1 MDVPAIHQR
10 HVDGCGTI
18 HICDHD
24 SGGDRADT
32 EHGHRDPT
40 MKRTIGVVIIIIALI
55 VIGNLGGLWWVSN
68 W

>member
-1 MDVPAIHQR
+1 VDVPAIHQR

-32 EHGHRDPT
+32 EHGDRDPA
-40 MKRTIGVVIIIIALI
+40 MKTIGVVIIIVALI